1 MGCDHTTALATGH
14 CDSCDPLERMRY
26 FPRQLLTADDMRA
39 EQDYFR
45 EKLRR
50 HNRMLFG
57 RGVACGLQVQPRD
70 AADKTSS
77 AMVVCPGYALS
88 PMGDDVYL
96 PTPVTFD
103 LSTCVKPVIADCAP
117 AGVAVGANTDRS
129 YYVAIRP
136 IDCPSR
142 PVRTL
147 PEGCGCDE
155 TACEYSRVRE
165 GCEIKCLTSLP
176 ASHAIACPPPSQG
189 AANAT
194 FMQAAL
200 HHMVTMSATS
210 PEAESAAQ
218 PISLK
223 AGGSALNAENASPFA
238 PLFESL
244 LGQCALCPEDSWV
257 VLAAITVTSSGSIS
271 IDNSVRRRIVNL
283 STLVE
288 RLACLTAK

>member
-1 MGCDHTTALATGH
+1 MGCDHTTALASGH
-14 CDSCDPLERMRY
+14 CDSCDPLERVRY

-57 RGVACGLQVQPRD
+57 RGVACGLQVQPKD

-77 AMVVCPGYALS
+77 IMVVCPGYALS
-88 PMGDDVYL
+88 PAGDDIFV
-96 PTPVTFD
+96 PKPVEFD
-103 LSTCVKPVIADCAP
+103 LSRCMKPAIADCMP
-117 AGVAVGANTDRS
+117 AGVTVSDQGDRTC
-129 YYVAIRP
+129 YVAIQP
-136 IDCPSR
+136 LDCPSR

-155 TACEYSRVRE
+155 TACEFARVRE
-165 GCEIKCLTSLP
+165 GYEIKCLTSLP
-176 ASHAIACPPPSQG
+176 GSHGIACPPLGQG
-189 AANAT
+189 AAGTN
-194 FMQAAL
+194 FMKAAL
-200 HHMVTMSATS
+200 LHMGAMGATN

-218 PISLK
+218 PLSPKI
-223 AGGSALNAENASPFA
+223 GGSALNADFASPFA
-238 PLFESL
+238 QLFEAL

-257 VLAAITVTSSGSIS
+257 VLAAVTVTSAGSVS
-271 IDNSVRRRIVNL
+271 IDNGVRRRIVNL